1 MDLVLTNLNYYRK
14 MVSYGTYMELTKQQ
28 ESLEKEVEKLYKA
41 WTDLDCRNME
51 IKDSYSQSKI
61 LFKLEGLLYDKYD
74 LDNPISKETRKKIVR
89 RCENLRRR
97 IQTRFESEYPKH
109 VIETLEAFNLYLV
122 NNCKLNSLKCSI
134 QMYRQAILNH

>member
-1 MDLVLTNLNYYRK
+1 MT
-14 MVSYGTYMELTKQQ
+14 SYGTYMDLKTQCD
-28 ESLEKEVEKLYKA
+28 SLEKEVARLYKT
-41 WTDLDCRNME
+41 WMNLDCRNME
-51 IKDSYSQSKI
+51 IKDTYSQSKI
-61 LFKLEGLLYDKYD
+61 LLKLEGLLYDKYD
-74 LDNPISKETRKKIVR
+74 LDNPIPKEKRKNIVR